1 LRENYAKL
9 SLSIED
15 KNNQILEMNSIIE
28 SKNNDLEMKDN
39 YIVRLKLQLD
49 DLVGVFKGI
58 KKDIQWLIWCKK
70 SNLW

>member
-1 LRENYAKL
+1 
-9 SLSIED
+9 
-15 KNNQILEMNSIIE
+15 MNSIIE

-58 KKDIQWLIWCKK
+58 KKDIQ
-70 SNLW
+70 